1 LVHVSRAGKK
11 CDASSFFERRRT
23 KQAPF
28 GPNFLDSAY
37 AFALTST
44 FDAAGGGAIKSLLA
58 QATVAADV
66 IAPGR
71 LDEIVEAR

>member
-1 LVHVSRAGKK
+1 VS
-11 CDASSFFERRRT
+11 SLFESRRT

-28 GPNFLDSAY
+28 SPNFLDSAY

-44 FDAAGGGAIKSLLA
+44 FDAAGGGATESLPA
-58 QATVAADV
+58 QANVAADV

-71 LDEIVEAR
+71 LDKIAEAR